1 MNSYSDTSPTSEAPS
16 AAGGALAGARRRVRR
31 AEAGGRMHGE
41 LRRLVLLV
49 LRRARFV
56 CFGPSG
62 TLGPVG
68 VCWCLFGVRV
78 DVIILRIPSSIKVN
92 RLAQTFIWR
101 SGREFYMSCTD
112 FYTIY
117 NISYYLLR

>member
-1 MNSYSDTSPTSEAPS
+1 
-16 AAGGALAGARRRVRR
+16 
-31 AEAGGRMHGE
+31 MHGE

-56 CFGPSG
+56 RFGPSG

-78 DVIILRIPSSIKVN
+78 DVIRRYSNNPQIRKQNCV
-92 RLAQTFIWR
+92 
-101 SGREFYMSCTD
+101 
-112 FYTIY
+112 
-117 NISYYLLR
+117 

>member
-1 MNSYSDTSPTSEAPS
+1 
-16 AAGGALAGARRRVRR
+16 
-31 AEAGGRMHGE
+31 MHGE

-56 CFGPSG
+56 RFGPSG

-78 DVIILRIPSSIKVN
+78 DVIRVRNLILPPR
-92 RLAQTFIWR
+92 
-101 SGREFYMSCTD
+101 FYWFPASWEQGLT
-112 FYTIY
+112 
-117 NISYYLLR
+117 SELQPPWA